1 MSFNGSFGEGMI
13 ENSNVILTEEE
24 MNNNNNKNIQM
35 EMPQDINN
43 LSFEALNKIDDNNNN
58 ISNEVINEN
67 NEIFNSIPMEIET
80 EENDRNNYYQNEYL
94 IENINYHLNK
104 MIKTINKKFQ
114 LKKLFAFLK
123 IKKISDINHYNI
135 IEAELLYIKISNT
148 LKFLLRIY
156 KRKKKDT
163 LKKYFFKWNYFHI
176 LNKQNEQ
183 IKKKI
188 ESKIQKENEEK
199 INSLNKVLNDLEKNS
214 NSLKKNY
221 STIESSNNDLKNK
234 IKQFEEKENNL
245 KLKIK
250 QLQKQ
255 NNKFKEKI
263 STRTPSISSSSENK
277 TLESRKKLLESQIN
291 KLQDQKR
298 EKENTIQNFISEME
312 KYLLKY
318 EQQRNYFLFNLLFF
332 S

>member
-24 MNNNNNKNIQM
+24 MNNNNNKNFQM

-148 LKFLLRIY
+148 LKFLLRVY
-156 KRKKKDT
+156 KRKKKI
-163 LKKYFFKWNYFHI
+163 F
-176 LNKQNEQ
+176 
-183 IKKKI
+183 
-188 ESKIQKENEEK
+188 
-199 INSLNKVLNDLEKNS
+199 
-214 NSLKKNY
+214 
-221 STIESSNNDLKNK
+221 
-234 IKQFEEKENNL
+234 
-245 KLKIK
+245 
-250 QLQKQ
+250 
-255 NNKFKEKI
+255 
-263 STRTPSISSSSENK
+263 
-277 TLESRKKLLESQIN
+277 
-291 KLQDQKR
+291 
-298 EKENTIQNFISEME
+298 
-312 KYLLKY
+312 
-318 EQQRNYFLFNLLFF
+318 
-332 S
+332 

>member
-1 MSFNGSFGEGMI
+1 MHLS
-13 ENSNVILTEEE
+13 EEE
-24 MNNNNNKNIQM
+24 NEQNKNYEIEIQ
-35 EMPQDINN
+35 QDLNN
-43 LSFEALNKIDDNNNN
+43 ISFEAFNNNDNNNNN
-58 ISNEVINEN
+58 ISNDVVVEN

-80 EENDRNNYYQNEYL
+80 EENERNNFYQNEYL
-94 IENINYHLNK
+94 IENINFLLNK
-104 MIKTINKKFQ
+104 MIKSINNKIL
-114 LKKLFAFLK
+114 LKKLFAFLQ
-123 IKKISDINHYNI
+123 IKKKSDVNHYNI
-135 IEAELLYIKISNT
+135 IEAELLFMKISNT
-148 LKFLLRIY
+148 LKFLMRIY
-156 KRKKKDT
+156 RRRKKFI
-163 LKKYFFKWNYFHI
+163 LRKYFCKWNNINI
-176 LNKQNEQ
+176 LNKHTQE

-188 ESKIQKENEEK
+188 EEKIKKENEEK
-199 INSLNKVLNDLEKNS
+199 INSLNKLLNDLEKNS
-214 NSLKKNY
+214 NNLKKNY
-221 STIESSNNDLKNK
+221 TTIENSNNELKNK

-255 NNKFKEKI
+255 NNKFKEII

-318 EQQRNYFLFNLLFF
+318 EQQRNFF
-332 S
+332 YLIF